1 MINRYRLFIRCLFL
15 LLKKLIFST
24 FTIIYSQNCEESPI
38 SDNKMDI
45 SDTTTASQE
54 SPSDGDQLLRPN
66 IQQSTK
72 LSDDNVSQKT
82 STAFSNI
89 TETPNRNTLEETTRS
104 NRELDNRKNINST
117 MEEDENI
124 TNNTSTAPTQM
135 HDSRSGF
142 TLASSHP
149 LMSPN
154 DSDSENGHRTK
165 HFNYP
170 DVIPEREPLRLANP
184 ITKTKA
190 KTINSSSSSSSTTIS
205 KLNQTLDV
213 INGGLENISLISPSK
228 SESLQGMSS
237 DYLSSGESEPDLS
250 QYQATVTPTFQSV
263 ALVSNSFNRSVD
275 NGIPVTQRKITLTSE
290 LMSEDVSSV
299 DSLSNHSFD
308 EDIEN
313 NLVSASVSSSVLDET
328 GNDIDRDDENDAA
341 CYLPID
347 QIPPYSAGKHQH
359 NLFFVDQGM
368 GYTAPKSVVQ
378 SVSFQIRGA
387 NYS

>member
-1 MINRYRLFIRCLFL
+1 M
-15 LLKKLIFST
+15 
-24 FTIIYSQNCEESPI
+24 

-66 IQQSTK
+66 IQQSSN
-72 LSDDNVSQKT
+72 LNDDNLSQKS
-82 STAFSNI
+82 ST
-89 TETPNRNTLEETTRS
+89 TTGTPCNRNTLDETSRS
-104 NRELDNRKNINST
+104 NRELDNRNICLT
-117 MEEDENI
+117 LEEDENV
-124 TNNTSTAPTQM
+124 TNDTLTTSM

-154 DSDSENGHRTK
+154 DSDSENGHRIE

-170 DVIPEREPLRLANP
+170 DVVPEREPLRLANP
-184 ITKTKA
+184 ITKPKANTK
-190 KTINSSSSSSSTTIS
+190 NSSSSSTTTTS
-205 KLNQTLDV
+205 TLNHQTLDV
-213 INGGLENISLISPSK
+213 ISGGLENISLVSPSK
-228 SESLQGMSS
+228 SESMQGMSS

-263 ALVSNSFNRSVD
+263 ALVSNSLSRPVD
-275 NGIPVTQRKITLTSE
+275 NAIPTTQRKITLTSE
-290 LMSEDVSSV
+290 LMSDDVSSV

-328 GNDIDRDDENDAA
+328 PNDIDKDDDIEAA
-341 CYLPID
+341 CNLPVD
-347 QIPPYSAGKHQH
+347 EIPPYSAG
-359 NLFFVDQGM
+359 
-368 GYTAPKSVVQ
+368 
-378 SVSFQIRGA
+378 IRWRKFLWRKM
-387 NYS
+387 

>member
-1 MINRYRLFIRCLFL
+1 M
-15 LLKKLIFST
+15 
-24 FTIIYSQNCEESPI
+24 

-66 IQQSTK
+66 IQQSIK
-72 LSDDNVSQKT
+72 SNDEKS
-82 STAFSNI
+82 STAISNR
-89 TETPNRNTLEETTRS
+89 TETPNRNTLEDTSIKDTSRS
-104 NRELDNRKNINST
+104 NRKLDNRKNSLT
-117 MEEDENI
+117 LEEDENV
-124 TNNTSTAPTQM
+124 TNNTSTTSM

-154 DSDSENGHRTK
+154 DSDSENGHRITK
-165 HFNYP
+165 HCNYP

-184 ITKTKA
+184 MTKTKA
-190 KTINSSSSSSSTTIS
+190 KTINTSSSSSSTTTTTS
-205 KLNQTLDV
+205 RLNQTLDV
-213 INGGLENISLISPSK
+213 INGGLENISLFSPSK

-263 ALVSNSFNRSVD
+263 ALVSNSFNRPVD
-275 NGIPVTQRKITLTSE
+275 NSMPSTQRKITLTSE
-290 LMSEDVSSV
+290 LMSDDVSSV

-308 EDIEN
+308 EDVEN

-328 GNDIDRDDENDAA
+328 GNDIDKDDDDDEAA
-341 CYLPID
+341 CNLPID
-347 QIPPYSAGKHQH
+347 QIPPYSAGEHVEHAEQ
-359 NLFFVDQGM
+359 LFYFYVAEGR
-368 GYTAPKSVVQ
+368 GTHFNVKS
-378 SVSFQIRGA
+378 
-387 NYS
+387 

>member
-1 MINRYRLFIRCLFL
+1 MN
-15 LLKKLIFST
+15 
-24 FTIIYSQNCEESPI
+24 IYSQNCEESPI

-72 LSDDNVSQKT
+72 SNDDNVSQKS
-82 STAFSNI
+82 STAISNI
-89 TETPNRNTLEETTRS
+89 TETPNRNTLEDTSRS
-104 NRELDNRKNINST
+104 NRELDNRKNNSLAL
-117 MEEDENI
+117 EEDENV
-124 TNNTSTAPTQM
+124 TNNTSTTSM

-170 DVIPEREPLRLANP
+170 DVVPEREPLRLANP

-190 KTINSSSSSSSTTIS
+190 KTSSSTTTTS
-205 KLNQTLDV
+205 RLNQTLDV

-263 ALVSNSFNRSVD
+263 ALVSNSFVRPVD
-275 NGIPVTQRKITLTSE
+275 NSVLLTQRKITLTSE
-290 LMSEDVSSV
+290 LMSGDVSSV
-299 DSLSNHSFD
+299 DSMSNHSFD
-308 EDIEN
+308 EDVEN

-328 GNDIDRDDENDAA
+328 GNDIDKDDDNEAA
-341 CYLPID
+341 CNLPID
-347 QIPPYSAGKHQH
+347 QIPPYSAGKSL
-359 NLFFVDQGM
+359 NINFFEGFWGDEISKFDCWLCV
-368 GYTAPKSVVQ
+368 
-378 SVSFQIRGA
+378 
-387 NYS
+387 